1 MPWFSD
7 CEVEEVIKNI
17 LNCCK
22 LQIVLKYKTRL
33 DKNFLHIKDRI
44 PKDLTSVVVV
54 IYKFQCGLCSKSCYS
69 ECVRHCITLFSYFC
83 IIILYNIIFISSLNN
98 VNNNIG
104 DILVYHHLPKNKLS
118 LSAAPQLI
126 IFYFGTI

>member
-1 MPWFSD
+1 M
-7 CEVEEVIKNI
+7 IKNI
-17 LNCCK
+17 LNFCK
-22 LQIVLKYKTRL
+22 LQIVLKHKTRL

-44 PKDLTSVVVV
+44 PKGLTAVVVV

-69 ECVRHCITLFSYFC
+69 ECVRHFITLFSYFC
-83 IIILYNIIFISSLNN
+83 IIAIIFISTLNN

-118 LSAAPQLI
+118 LSAAPQPI
-126 IFYFGTI
+126 IYYFGTIQHPMTILVF